1 MHTPCTLRVPCG
13 TQVVAIESSKL
24 VRLLGK
30 VENTERFTQLALFQG
45 RAKLTAAMLS
55 SGAKARRHRL
65 PPQPQ
70 SPQPQ
75 PPQPQPPQRQP
86 QLLAAASAAC
96 RRRRPLSV

>member
-1 MHTPCTLRVPCG
+1 MGTAWALQAWLLCGHPMHTARAHCV
-13 TQVVAIESSKL
+13 QVVAIESSKL

-70 SPQPQ
+70 SP
-75 PPQPQPPQRQP
+75 
-86 QLLAAASAAC
+86 
-96 RRRRPLSV
+96 